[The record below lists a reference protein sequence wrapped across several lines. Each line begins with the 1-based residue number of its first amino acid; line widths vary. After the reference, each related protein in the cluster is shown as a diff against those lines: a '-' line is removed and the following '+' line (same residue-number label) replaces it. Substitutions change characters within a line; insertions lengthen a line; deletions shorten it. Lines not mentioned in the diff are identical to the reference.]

1 MAKLNKG
8 MVSMGYSAL
17 HDAAQNL
24 LASNET
30 DLTDMKGV
38 GNIIG
43 LESHTD
49 GVSANHRELLE
60 TKLGDQLVQKLS
72 AGVGLESHMELTEA
86 QKQAGAIVAM
96 AKGNLVGYAH
106 AAMSNEFPALEL
118 GDVDAPVVMD
128 GAHGRQDQG
137 VDSIAL
143 EYFTEQ
149 ALDKHLA
156 ASFVFNVQSA
166 RQNKFAETIMPT
178 VVADPTD
185 AGLLLEINKSMVHRA
200 VRHAVRSKDSVPFSR
215 RNILDA
221 ETDHTVLDDRSIDIV
236 PYMLEDGENAENFL
250 PESMI
255 APRNVVVGDYS
266 VRTNPLAFNGK
277 KKNMLELSAH
287 PKLVTSGVLDESD
300 EINGRVEL
308 AKLYFTVNKKGA
320 PASAAQL
327 IVMNTANLPRSTFNK
342 SQEGDGMSM
351 ELSFSGAS
359 FVLSGATTDQA
370 GQDVTAFDE
379 LKSERYQLRFTVDVH
394 NKLNLQT
401 GLESS
406 MNSAVDFLEM
416 SNEDGERI
424 DHTKGAGKTILEA
437 IEIEPVGYTYKMT
450 RDNSNR
456 RTKGLLI
463 DGVVERERHK
473 IQLGSPITSRKPIG
487 REDKGQAVERLI
499 TAARIRNSSQ
509 CVTKILNV
517 TDVLRE
523 VVKSIT
529 KENEYDVLPIEGVGR
544 HYVRPWFDEI
554 RVDVGNL
561 VSSVDSVNASANL
574 SATIVGLIR
583 EQVVRAMQ
591 ESRFQPALEMLSGYT
606 MTKPKVII
614 ATDIVIANWID
625 RESNRPTLG
634 DQFEYEIVTTS
645 DNRWI
650 GRIQWFFNVTDGT
663 NGINP
668 LNFGNHIWVPELIT
682 DTNLTRNEGTANEI
696 TVQPRNAH
704 VVHCPITGV
713 VHIDGL
719 REFIQSRPV
728 QAVVVND
735 SLTDGE
741 DDLVIGDL
749 VP

>member
-8 MVSMGYSAL
+8 NVSPGYNAL
-17 HDAAQNL
+17 HEVAKNL

-30 DLTDMKGV
+30 DLRDKKGV

-43 LESHTD
+43 LESHVD
-49 GVSANHRELLE
+49 GVSADHRNMLE
-60 TKLGDQLVQKLS
+60 NRLGEQMKQKMT
-72 AGVGLESHMELTEA
+72 VGLESHIELTAA
-86 QKQAGAIVAM
+86 QRQAGAIIAM
-96 AKGNLVGYAH
+96 AKGDLEGYAQ
-106 AAMSNEFPALEL
+106 AAMRTDFPALES
-118 GDVDAPVVMD
+118 GDVEAPVVMS
-128 GAHGRQDQG
+128 GTYGHMDQG
-137 VDSIAL
+137 ADSIAL

-250 PESMI
+250 SATI
-255 APRNVVVGDYS
+255 RAPRDVVVGDYS

-308 AKLYFTVNKKGA
+308 NKLYFLVKKKGA
-320 PASAAQL
+320 ADSSAQL
-327 IVMNTANLPRSTFNK
+327 VVMNTANLPRSSFNK
-342 SQEGDGMSM
+342 SQEGDGMQM
-351 ELSFSGAS
+351 ELSFSGAA
-359 FVLSGATTDQA
+359 FVLSGSTTDQN
-370 GQDVTAFDE
+370 GQEVTALDE

-406 MNSAVDFLEM
+406 MKSAIDFLEL

-424 DHTKGAGKTILEA
+424 DHTKGAGKTIVESLEVEA
-437 IEIEPVGYTYKMT
+437 IAYDYKMT

-456 RTKGLLI
+456 RSKGLLL

-561 VSSVDSVNASANL
+561 VSTNDSVGASANL

-606 MTKPKVII
+606 MTKPKIII

-634 DQFEYEIVTTS
+634 DQFEFEIVTTS
-645 DNRWI
+645 DNRWK
-650 GRIQWFFNVTDGT
+650 GRIQWFFNVSDGT

-713 VHIDGL
+713 VYVDGL

-728 QAVVVND
+728 LAVVGLGSVSD
-735 SLTDGE
+735 GTDG
-741 DDLVIGDL
+741 DLTVGDL
-749 VP
+749 IP